1 MDKSLDD
8 IIKSKQI
15 KPPFRKRL
23 GSQNGKSQI
32 PPTRKPFVLKTTNR
46 IQTHQNGKAPISD
59 ARQKIIEKAR
69 STVVDARMKITQ
81 KDARLKLNKS
91 LNSGRISKP
100 RDLRGKL
107 NLRTRPART
116 SPLAPRPV
124 GIIQRTVQSDL
135 RYRELDIPP
144 VTIPLQRTIRNNF
157 TPSYG
162 GGVLRPPLLSHL
174 DMEWSDLDSPVHPD
188 PVIRPDPLLYHS
200 SASDLYYNPLDI
212 PLSTRTVRN
221 DLLHEHSSLSRSGLS
236 SSHILSSHLKSRLD
250 TDEPRPRSMGILGM
264 SSSSQSV
271 LRQTQS
277 SQQSQSVS
285 VQPGH
290 RIVVSNL
297 KDSVNS
303 DDIKELFEDIGPL
316 IASRVVRPG
325 TAEVIYVHQ
334 KDAIKAVETYHNRQL
349 DKQPMKCMLVT
360 PRASANPLVPAV
372 PKLPQAT
379 KANTV
384 QPDLAAVHKALFN
397 KHSQMYK

>member
-1 MDKSLDD
+1 MDRSLDD

-15 KPPFRKRL
+15 KPFRKRS
-23 GSQNGKSQI
+23 GSQNGKSQN
-32 PPTRKPFVLKTTNR
+32 PPTRKPFVLKTINR

-59 ARQKIIEKAR
+59 ARQKIIAKAR

-91 LNSGRISKP
+91 LNSSGRISKP

-107 NLRTRPART
+107 NLRTRRT
-116 SPLAPRPV
+116 SPVPQRPV
-124 GIIQRTVQSDL
+124 GIIQRTVPVHSAGL

-144 VTIPLQRTIRNNF
+144 VTVPLQRTIRNNF
-157 TPSYG
+157 TPAYP
-162 GGVLRPPLLSHL
+162 GGVLRAPVLSHL
-174 DMEWSDLDSPVHPD
+174 DMDWSDLDSPL
-188 PVIRPDPLLYHS
+188 RPDPRPDQLLYHS
-200 SASDLYYNPLDI
+200 SSSDLYYNPMDI

-221 DLLHEHSSLSRSGLS
+221 DLLHEASSLSRSGHS
-236 SSHILSSHLKSRLD
+236 SSHMLSSHLKSRLD
-250 TDEPRPRSMGILGM
+250 TDEPRPRTMGILGL
-264 SSSSQSV
+264 SSSSQGV
-271 LRQTQS
+271 LRQQS
-277 SQQSQSVS
+277 SQQSAPAS
-285 VQPGH
+285 VQLGH

-360 PRASANPLVPAV
+360 PRASTNPLVPAV